1 LPLRAHAPKPPQI
14 DCQDRRQRSPIPP
27 LPASGASV
35 AWQLYALKLL
45 GLLEE
50 RDTLSAAS
58 ADCYDAHRKK
68 GDIR

>member
-1 LPLRAHAPKPPQI
+1 
-14 DCQDRRQRSPIPP
+14 
-27 LPASGASV
+27 
-35 AWQLYALKLL
+35 
-45 GLLEE
+45 LLEE